1 MLYAMEGKVFAVEVA
16 ARVQK
21 EESAMDQE
29 PQGAP
34 AMSAITISR
43 QYGSGGGE
51 IAARLAQRLH
61 WQLIDHEIVA
71 GVAHELGITEEEAAA
86 HDEYAEDF
94 VSSVLNAIRQAAP
107 AFLANAPVAPVSPA
121 AEADSYHEALH
132 QVVETA
138 VRSGHVVIV
147 GRGAQVL
154 LAQRRDV
161 LHVRVVAPLKRRIV
175 YVARREGLDEARAQA
190 RIQLKD
196 QDRIRYLQAQHHRHV
211 DDPLLYDIVI
221 NTGVLDLESAVE
233 LICLALERK
242 ARMLRVPT
250 KELGPVAGLTLYPGQ
265 PADLRLPSSIID
277 ADQPS

>member
-1 MLYAMEGKVFAVEVA
+1 
-16 ARVQK
+16 
-21 EESAMDQE
+21 MDQVQ
-29 PQGAP
+29 QGAP

-51 IAARLAQRLH
+51 IATRLAQRLH

-107 AFLANAPVAPVSPA
+107 AFLITGPVLSLSPA
-121 AEADSYHEALH
+121 AEADAYREALR

-138 VRSGHVVIV
+138 ANSGQTVIV

-154 LAQRRDV
+154 LARRRDV
-161 LHVRVVAPLKRRIV
+161 LHVRVVAPLKQRIV

-190 RIQLKD
+190 RVQLKD
-196 QDRIRYLQAQHHRHV
+196 QDRIRYLQVQHHRHV

-221 NTGVLDLESAVE
+221 NTGILDLESAVE
-233 LICLALERK
+233 LVYLALERK
-242 ARMLRVPT
+242 ARMLRVST
-250 KELGPVAGLTLYPGQ
+250 SELGPVAGLTPYPGQ
-265 PADLRLPSSIID
+265 PADLRPPSSIID
-277 ADQPS
+277 APEQ

>member
-1 MLYAMEGKVFAVEVA
+1 
-16 ARVQK
+16 
-21 EESAMDQE
+21 MDQE
-29 PQGAP
+29 QQGAP

-51 IAARLAQRLH
+51 IATRLARRLH

-71 GVAHELGITEEEAAA
+71 GVAHELRITEEEAAA
-86 HDEYAEDF
+86 RDEYAEDF

-107 AFLANAPVAPVSPA
+107 AFLANAPVVPVSPET
-121 AEADSYHEALH
+121 EADAYREALH
-132 QVVETA
+132 HVVETA
-138 VRSGHVVIV
+138 TRSGHVVIV

-154 LAQRRDV
+154 LARRRDV
-161 LHVRVVAPLKRRIV
+161 LHVRVVAPLKQRIT
-175 YVARREGLDEARAQA
+175 YVARREGLDEARAQE

-196 QDRIRYLQAQHHRHV
+196 QDRLRYLQAQHHCHV

-250 KELGPVAGLTLYPGQ
+250 KELGPVAGLTPYPGQ
-265 PADLRLPSSIID
+265 PADLRPPSSIID
-277 ADQPS
+277 AERPS

>member
-1 MLYAMEGKVFAVEVA
+1 VTG
-16 ARVQK
+16 VQTC
-21 EESAMDQE
+21 AL
-29 PQGAP
+29 P
-34 AMSAITISR
+34 I
-43 QYGSGGGE
+43 Y
-51 IAARLAQRLH
+51 
-61 WQLIDHEIVA
+61 EIVA

-94 VSSVLNAIRQAAP
+94 VSNVLNAIRQAAP
-107 AFLANAPVAPVSPA
+107 AFLITGPVLSVSPA
-121 AEADSYHEALH
+121 AEADAYRGALR

-138 VRSGHVVIV
+138 ANRGHTVIV

-154 LAQRRDV
+154 LARRRDV
-161 LHVRVVAPLKRRIV
+161 LHVRVVAPLKQRIT

-233 LICLALERK
+233 LIYLALERK

-250 KELGPVAGLTLYPGQ
+250 SELGPVAGLAPYPGQ
-265 PADLRLPSSIID
+265 PADLRPPSSIID
-277 ADQPS
+277 ANQPS

>member
-1 MLYAMEGKVFAVEVA
+1 MLYAMGGKVFSVEVGT
-16 ARVQK
+16 RIQK
-21 EESAMDQE
+21 EENDMVQE
-29 PQGAP
+29 QEGAP

-121 AEADSYHEALH
+121 AEADAYRGALH

-154 LAQRRDV
+154 LARQPDV
-161 LHVRVVAPLKRRIV
+161 LHVRADSPLTRRLIYGAPR
-175 YVARREGLDEARAQA
+175 
-190 RIQLKD
+190 
-196 QDRIRYLQAQHHRHV
+196 
-211 DDPLLYDIVI
+211 
-221 NTGVLDLESAVE
+221 
-233 LICLALERK
+233 
-242 ARMLRVPT
+242 
-250 KELGPVAGLTLYPGQ
+250 
-265 PADLRLPSSIID
+265 
-277 ADQPS
+277 